1 MEVYI
6 VCNLGP
12 TERQFLS
19 AFTCFDNACV
29 YADKTC
35 GDYDDVRIYKHK
47 LDSKELG
54 EVVYSVDTVRRS

>member
-1 MEVYI
+1 M
-6 VCNLGP
+6 CNLGP

-19 AFTCFDNACV
+19 AFTCFDDACV
-29 YADKTC
+29 YAYRTC
-35 GDYDDVRIYKHK
+35 GDYDDVKIYTHK